1 MKKLYNIMALLCIIT
16 VSCNKIGAEEDDN
29 AEKEITIA
37 PIELTKAE
45 GEMSQ
50 TINGFA
56 IDIYRQAYKESASSD
71 LLLSPLSLSI
81 DLSMLSSGA
90 KGETARQ
97 IYNTLGLGN
106 KPTDEIEQYFKKLC
120 FGLSTVDGESTFCSS
135 NSAWFN
141 KGYEIKKDFSD
152 KLSEG
157 YNAYCKT
164 LDFNEAGTAKTINA
178 WCFEQTEGKIRD
190 IVDQQAISGEIALI
204 LNAVYFKAPWGFKMT
219 ADSQKTQF
227 NGITTQSLT
236 YMQTTRYL
244 KYLEDETM
252 QMVSLPY
259 GNGAFSMII
268 ILPKETIDKTLEWFC
283 QDMLDK
289 MTYEKVQVRLPEFEI
304 AQKNKMTPWLTQLGM
319 TLPFSSG
326 ADFSGICESN
336 LKISSIMQSI
346 YIKVNKDGTEAA
358 GVTGGLVGSPGMD
371 IDPIEFTADKP
382 FIYMIYEH
390 SSGTILFIG
399 HKM

>member
-1 MKKLYNIMALLCIIT
+1 MKSLFYTIVLSCIIA
-16 VSCNKIGAEEDDN
+16 VSCNKIGTEGDN
-29 AEKEITIA
+29 SEKEITIA

-268 ILPKETIDKTLEWFC
+268 ILPKETIDKTLERFC

-304 AQKNKMTPWLTQLGM
+304 AQKNKMTPWLTQLGL

-336 LKISSIMQSI
+336 LKISSIMQSV